1 MYNPFLQV
9 INQLLP
15 EPQASL
21 LNGILFGIRAQM
33 PYALYQ
39 ALVTTGLLHV
49 IALSGTNISILI
61 DLVAKVT
68 LFLGRK
74 ISIIVTVCII
84 VAFVMMVG
92 VSPTV
97 VRAAIMGAITL
108 IAVYLGR
115 KSWSILSLFL
125 ASGVML
131 LIRPQWIGDISFQL
145 SFLATLGI
153 ILGNDLVKRKYA
165 RTIWEKIIYALK
177 VNLALTLSAQLFTL
191 PIIILNFGRLSL
203 ISPVSNLLV
212 GWAIQPIMILGLATG
227 ILGWIWMPLGIL
239 PSWLAWV
246 PLSYFLSIVE
256 MLAKVPGAAI
266 RL

>member
-1 MYNPFLQV
+1 
-9 INQLLP
+9 
-15 EPQASL
+15 
-21 LNGILFGIRAQM
+21 M

-39 ALVTTGLLHV
+39 ALITTGLLHV

-74 ISIIVTVCII
+74 ISIILTVSII

-92 VSPTV
+92 PSPTV
-97 VRAAIMGAITL
+97 VRAAMMGAITL

-115 KSWSILSLFL
+115 KAWSMLSLFL

-131 LIRPQWIGDISFQL
+131 LIKPEWIGEISFQL

-153 ILGNDLVKRKYA
+153 ILGNDLVKRKYT
-165 RTIWEKIIYALK
+165 RTLGEKLVYALK
-177 VNLALTLSAQLFTL
+177 VNLALTLSAQLFTF
-191 PIIILNFGRLSL
+191 PIILLNFQRISL

-212 GWAIQPIMILGLATG
+212 GWVIQPIMILGLVTG

-239 PSWLAWV
+239 PAWLVWV
-246 PLSYFLSIVE
+246 PLSYFLGIVE
-256 MLAKVPGAAI
+256 LLAKVPGAAVE
-266 RL
+266 L